1 MTNIETEPSPLP
13 PPSPA
18 PIETTER
25 RWARSDDRVVLGVA
39 GGLARA
45 LAIEP
50 LLVRIAFV
58 VMALFSGVGVLLY
71 VAGLLL
77 LANSPTSPAPSIVR
91 RIVGSVA
98 VLIAARW
105 LFAGDAHLPAAGWV
119 VAIGLLG
126 VAVALWRG
134 RAPAATGFPPPIVDA
149 APASDGGSTA
159 DRWSSW
165 TAQRR
170 ERPRPPR
177 SVLGL
182 LTIGAAAVVGA
193 TVWLSNHGVANR
205 GTLTFGSATLVL
217 GAGMLVGT
225 FAGRARWL
233 ILPAIATAAA
243 ALLAAALSF
252 AGVGLTHGSGRHSE
266 YIVAGGTV
274 ASRYR
279 NGIGDLEL
287 WLVDYP
293 RDVSTSVEVGVGDLT
308 VVVPD
313 DARVQIDARV
323 GIGTIDTLGSSVSGY
338 RRTLT
343 LDTKQGGRL
352 IKLRLRVG
360 AGSIDVHR
368 ASSEGFPFP
377 VPVPTTTGAITAPF
391 SPVVQQF
398 NDGTVVYADGSI
410 DFGDGRRIE
419 ADGTYQIPIVEQ
431 HADGSVQLDNGATI
445 RADGT
450 VVSPGGF
457 VIQRGARPPSVSPVP
472 TSAAVPATP
481 QIPTSTTT
489 SGVQP

>member
-1 MTNIETEPSPLP
+1 RLLQGDDFHVLP
-13 PPSPA
+13 GEKS
-18 PIETTER
+18 IRLTER
-25 RWARSDDRVVLGVA
+25 GARRVIELTS
-39 GGLARA
+39 GLT
-45 LAIEP
+45 
-50 LLVRIAFV
+50 
-58 VMALFSGVGVLLY
+58 
-71 VAGLLL
+71 GLW
-77 LANSPTSPAPSIVR
+77 IIR
-91 RIVGSVA
+91 
-98 VLIAARW
+98 
-105 LFAGDAHLPAAGWV
+105 
-119 VAIGLLG
+119 
-126 VAVALWRG
+126 
-134 RAPAATGFPPPIVDA
+134 
-149 APASDGGSTA
+149 
-159 DRWSSW
+159 
-165 TAQRR
+165 
-170 ERPRPPR
+170 
-177 SVLGL
+177 
-182 LTIGAAAVVGA
+182 
-193 TVWLSNHGVANR
+193 
-205 GTLTFGSATLVL
+205 
-217 GAGMLVGT
+217 
-225 FAGRARWL
+225 RAREDT
-233 ILPAIATAAA
+233 IRQ
-243 ALLAAALSF
+243 ALSALHLF
-252 AGVGLTHGSGRHSE
+252 RRDVQ